1 MKWKDKILLSYEIRK
16 SAKQK
21 SDFIDM
27 LKENYGEQLH
37 IEESK
42 AFVKSRNIVLGNA
55 DKAKVIFTAHY
66 DTCAV
71 LPFPN
76 FITPKNLPV
85 FVLYQLL
92 LTVALLVPAFIAVI
106 LVATLISN
114 LNQNEEVGLILSE
127 LTMFAVIGFELWW
140 MLAGPENKHTANDNT
155 SGVVAVLTLADRL
168 GFDDYAYILFDNE
181 EKGLL
186 GSASYAKA
194 HPDIRNNTLVV
205 NFDCVSDGDNIL
217 MSFSKNAMK
226 TDVYKRVSEKAD
238 SVMLQYG
245 KNPVVTTASTTIY
258 PSDQQA
264 FKNSVAVASLNKAK
278 FVGLYMDKIHTS
290 KDIVFMEDNINAL
303 TDMFS
308 VAVSENI

>member
-1 MKWKDKILLSYEIRK
+1 MKWKDKILPSYEIRK

-308 VAVSENI
+308 VTVSENI

>member
-1 MKWKDKILLSYEIRK
+1 MKWKDKILPSYEIRK

>member
-1 MKWKDKILLSYEIRK
+1 MKWKDKILPSYEIRK

-114 LNQNEEVGLILSE
+114 LNQNEDVGLILSE

>member
-1 MKWKDKILLSYEIRK
+1 MKWKDKILPSYEIRK

-85 FVLYQLL
+85 FVLYQIL

>member
-1 MKWKDKILLSYEIRK
+1 MKWKDKILPSYEIRK

-92 LTVALLVPAFIAVI
+92 LTVALLVPAFIAVV
-106 LVATLISN
+106 LVAALISN

-155 SGVVAVLTLADRL
+155 SGVVTVLTLADRL

-205 NFDCVSDGDNIL
+205 NFDCISDGDNIL
-217 MSFSKNAMK
+217 MSFSKSAMK
-226 TDVYKRVSEKAD
+226 TEVYKQISGKAD
-238 SVMLQYG
+238 SIMLQYG

>member
-1 MKWKDKILLSYEIRK
+1 MKWKDKILPSYEIRK

-92 LTVALLVPAFIAVI
+92 LTVALLLPAFIAVI

-114 LNQNEEVGLILSE
+114 LNQNEDVGLILSE

>member
-1 MKWKDKILLSYEIRK
+1 MKWKDKILPSYEIRK

-85 FVLYQLL
+85 FVLYQIL

-308 VAVSENI
+308 VTVSENI